1 MDIFLTANN
10 HILDKGREGIER
22 TLGIYSRMEKEGR
35 VRHTGAAVSAM
46 DDSLR
51 FPLKVVSKGIRLAF
65 INFTYGTNCGIKE
78 AFPKVHRIDTV
89 EIAGA
94 IQRAKESGADFI
106 VALPHWGAEYVLRHS
121 ASQERLARWLAGKGC
136 DAVIG
141 AHPHVLQDT
150 TTMIVQN
157 GKSMRQV
164 PVVYSLGNFI
174 SNMGAISSSDQGGF
188 GYGRDYPNQHLL
200 DMYGPK
206 DKRHPEMWEN
216 GNPKKFNVYATNNPS
231 PDGSNDGW
239 TLLKTFTSVK
249 PSGYDS
255 GQYGDGLVHK
265 IKVDHGVQTVET
277 GQKDRDTDDV
287 EVEVDH
293 GGTAGILICAHRR
306 NQRGDTGA
314 DILTHD
320 DGDSAAVGDDTGS
333 AQRLQDAD
341 AGAGTLD
348 DAGDQCAHQ
357 NAEDGIGEADE
368 EVGEPC
374 LTLQGLDGIGHGSH
388 AGHQDGEAD
397 EDGADALFL
406 LILAHIEQD
415 ADEGENAG

>member
-1 MDIFLTANN
+1 MGDMMMHRDQISNARTGEDTFDFSECFPKVEHLIKEADIAVANMEFTLAGKPYTGYPCFSAPDSYAESIAGSGVDIFLTANN

-65 INFTYGTNCGIKE
+65 INFTYGTNCGIKG

-174 SNMGAISSSDQGGF
+174 SNMSAPNTQIGMMVTLRFTKDWLGNRNMLEPLLTLTWCSRPGHLTR
-188 GYGRDYPNQHLL
+188 GYTTIPVKEYIGKRDHWRNPWDY
-200 DMYGPK
+200 
-206 DKRHPEMWEN
+206 DKM
-216 GNPKKFNVYATNNPS
+216 V
-231 PDGSNDGW
+231 
-239 TLLKTFTSVK
+239 TSYERVK
-249 PSGYDS
+249 R
-255 GQYGDGLVHK
+255 
-265 IKVDHGVQTVET
+265 ET
-277 GQKDRDTDDV
+277 GIID
-287 EVEVDH
+287 
-293 GGTAGILICAHRR
+293 
-306 NQRGDTGA
+306 
-314 DILTHD
+314 
-320 DGDSAAVGDDTGS
+320 
-333 AQRLQDAD
+333 
-341 AGAGTLD
+341 
-348 DAGDQCAHQ
+348 
-357 NAEDGIGEADE
+357 
-368 EVGEPC
+368 
-374 LTLQGLDGIGHGSH
+374 
-388 AGHQDGEAD
+388 
-397 EDGADALFL
+397 
-406 LILAHIEQD
+406 
-415 ADEGENAG
+415 

>member
-1 MDIFLTANN
+1 MRKILTLGLFLIITCSAAGQIRREVFGVRQNKAGSYLIKGLNIPHPSFHTPDTVNVMIMGDMMMHRDQISNARTGEDTFDFSECFPKVEHLIKEADIAVANMEFTLAGKPYTGYPCFSAPDSYAESIAGSGVDIFLTANN

-89 EIAGA
+89 EIARA

-174 SNMGAISSSDQGGF
+174 SNMSAPNTQIGMMVTLRFTKDRLGNRNMLEPLLTLTWCSRPGHLTR
-188 GYGRDYPNQHLL
+188 GYTTIPVKEYIGKRDHWRNPWDY
-200 DMYGPK
+200 
-206 DKRHPEMWEN
+206 DKM
-216 GNPKKFNVYATNNPS
+216 V
-231 PDGSNDGW
+231 
-239 TLLKTFTSVK
+239 TSYERVK
-249 PSGYDS
+249 R
-255 GQYGDGLVHK
+255 
-265 IKVDHGVQTVET
+265 ET
-277 GQKDRDTDDV
+277 GIID
-287 EVEVDH
+287 
-293 GGTAGILICAHRR
+293 
-306 NQRGDTGA
+306 
-314 DILTHD
+314 
-320 DGDSAAVGDDTGS
+320 
-333 AQRLQDAD
+333 
-341 AGAGTLD
+341 
-348 DAGDQCAHQ
+348 
-357 NAEDGIGEADE
+357 
-368 EVGEPC
+368 
-374 LTLQGLDGIGHGSH
+374 
-388 AGHQDGEAD
+388 
-397 EDGADALFL
+397 
-406 LILAHIEQD
+406 
-415 ADEGENAG
+415 

>member
-1 MDIFLTANN
+1 
-10 HILDKGREGIER
+10 
-22 TLGIYSRMEKEGR
+22 MEKEGR

-174 SNMGAISSSDQGGF
+174 SNMSAPNTQIGMMVTLRFTKDWLGNRNMLEPLLTLTWCSRPGHLTR
-188 GYGRDYPNQHLL
+188 GYTTIPVKEYLGKRDLWRNPWDY
-200 DMYGPK
+200 
-206 DKRHPEMWEN
+206 DKM
-216 GNPKKFNVYATNNPS
+216 V
-231 PDGSNDGW
+231 
-239 TLLKTFTSVK
+239 TSYERVK
-249 PSGYDS
+249 R
-255 GQYGDGLVHK
+255 
-265 IKVDHGVQTVET
+265 ET
-277 GQKDRDTDDV
+277 GIID
-287 EVEVDH
+287 
-293 GGTAGILICAHRR
+293 
-306 NQRGDTGA
+306 
-314 DILTHD
+314 
-320 DGDSAAVGDDTGS
+320 
-333 AQRLQDAD
+333 
-341 AGAGTLD
+341 
-348 DAGDQCAHQ
+348 
-357 NAEDGIGEADE
+357 
-368 EVGEPC
+368 
-374 LTLQGLDGIGHGSH
+374 
-388 AGHQDGEAD
+388 
-397 EDGADALFL
+397 
-406 LILAHIEQD
+406 
-415 ADEGENAG
+415 

>member
-1 MDIFLTANN
+1 MRKILTIGLFLAFTGSAAAQNHREGFPSWTGKAGSYLIKGLNIPHPSFHTPDTANVVIMGDMMMHRDQISNARTGEDTFDFSECFPKVEHLIKEADIAVANMEFTLAGKPYTGYPCFSAPDSYAESIAGSGVDIFLTANN

-22 TLGIYSRMEKEGR
+22 TLGIYSRMEKEGH

-174 SNMGAISSSDQGGF
+174 SNMSAPNTQIGMMVTLRFTKDWLGNRNMLEPLLTLTWCSRPGHLTR
-188 GYGRDYPNQHLL
+188 GYTTIPVKEYLGKRDLWRNPWDY
-200 DMYGPK
+200 
-206 DKRHPEMWEN
+206 DKM
-216 GNPKKFNVYATNNPS
+216 V
-231 PDGSNDGW
+231 
-239 TLLKTFTSVK
+239 TSYERVK
-249 PSGYDS
+249 R
-255 GQYGDGLVHK
+255 
-265 IKVDHGVQTVET
+265 ET
-277 GQKDRDTDDV
+277 GIID
-287 EVEVDH
+287 
-293 GGTAGILICAHRR
+293 
-306 NQRGDTGA
+306 
-314 DILTHD
+314 
-320 DGDSAAVGDDTGS
+320 
-333 AQRLQDAD
+333 
-341 AGAGTLD
+341 
-348 DAGDQCAHQ
+348 
-357 NAEDGIGEADE
+357 
-368 EVGEPC
+368 
-374 LTLQGLDGIGHGSH
+374 
-388 AGHQDGEAD
+388 
-397 EDGADALFL
+397 
-406 LILAHIEQD
+406 
-415 ADEGENAG
+415 

>member
-1 MDIFLTANN
+1 MNVVIMGDMMMHRDQISNARTGEDTFDFSECFPKVEHLIKEADIAVANMEFTLAGKPYTGYPCFSAPDSYAESIAGSGVDIFLTANN

-174 SNMGAISSSDQGGF
+174 SNMSAPNTQIGMMVTLRFTKDWLGNRNMLEPLLTLTWCSRPGHLTR
-188 GYGRDYPNQHLL
+188 GYTTIPVKEYIGKRDHWRNPWDY
-200 DMYGPK
+200 
-206 DKRHPEMWEN
+206 DKM
-216 GNPKKFNVYATNNPS
+216 V
-231 PDGSNDGW
+231 
-239 TLLKTFTSVK
+239 TSYERVK
-249 PSGYDS
+249 R
-255 GQYGDGLVHK
+255 
-265 IKVDHGVQTVET
+265 ET
-277 GQKDRDTDDV
+277 GIID
-287 EVEVDH
+287 
-293 GGTAGILICAHRR
+293 
-306 NQRGDTGA
+306 
-314 DILTHD
+314 
-320 DGDSAAVGDDTGS
+320 
-333 AQRLQDAD
+333 
-341 AGAGTLD
+341 
-348 DAGDQCAHQ
+348 
-357 NAEDGIGEADE
+357 
-368 EVGEPC
+368 
-374 LTLQGLDGIGHGSH
+374 
-388 AGHQDGEAD
+388 
-397 EDGADALFL
+397 
-406 LILAHIEQD
+406 
-415 ADEGENAG
+415 

>member
-1 MDIFLTANN
+1 MEHLIKEADITVANMEFTLAGKPYTGYPCFSAPDSYAESIAGSGVDIFLTANN

-174 SNMGAISSSDQGGF
+174 SNMSAPNTQIGMMVTLRFTKDWLGNRNMLEPLLTLTWCSRPGHLTR
-188 GYGRDYPNQHLL
+188 GYTTIPVKEYLGKRDLWRNPWDY
-200 DMYGPK
+200 
-206 DKRHPEMWEN
+206 DKM
-216 GNPKKFNVYATNNPS
+216 V
-231 PDGSNDGW
+231 
-239 TLLKTFTSVK
+239 TSYERVK
-249 PSGYDS
+249 R
-255 GQYGDGLVHK
+255 
-265 IKVDHGVQTVET
+265 ET
-277 GQKDRDTDDV
+277 GIID
-287 EVEVDH
+287 
-293 GGTAGILICAHRR
+293 
-306 NQRGDTGA
+306 
-314 DILTHD
+314 
-320 DGDSAAVGDDTGS
+320 
-333 AQRLQDAD
+333 
-341 AGAGTLD
+341 
-348 DAGDQCAHQ
+348 
-357 NAEDGIGEADE
+357 
-368 EVGEPC
+368 
-374 LTLQGLDGIGHGSH
+374 
-388 AGHQDGEAD
+388 
-397 EDGADALFL
+397 
-406 LILAHIEQD
+406 
-415 ADEGENAG
+415 

>member
-1 MDIFLTANN
+1 MGDMMMHRDQISNARTGEDTFDFSECFPKVEHLIKEADIAVANMEFTLAGKPYTGYPCFSAPDSYAESIAGSGVDIFLTANN

-174 SNMGAISSSDQGGF
+174 SNMSAPNTQIGMMVTLRFTKDWLGNRNMLEPLLTLTWCSRPGHLTR
-188 GYGRDYPNQHLL
+188 GYTTIPVKEYLGKRDLWRNPWDY
-200 DMYGPK
+200 
-206 DKRHPEMWEN
+206 DKM
-216 GNPKKFNVYATNNPS
+216 V
-231 PDGSNDGW
+231 
-239 TLLKTFTSVK
+239 TSYERVK
-249 PSGYDS
+249 R
-255 GQYGDGLVHK
+255 
-265 IKVDHGVQTVET
+265 ET
-277 GQKDRDTDDV
+277 GIID
-287 EVEVDH
+287 
-293 GGTAGILICAHRR
+293 
-306 NQRGDTGA
+306 
-314 DILTHD
+314 
-320 DGDSAAVGDDTGS
+320 
-333 AQRLQDAD
+333 
-341 AGAGTLD
+341 
-348 DAGDQCAHQ
+348 
-357 NAEDGIGEADE
+357 
-368 EVGEPC
+368 
-374 LTLQGLDGIGHGSH
+374 
-388 AGHQDGEAD
+388 
-397 EDGADALFL
+397 
-406 LILAHIEQD
+406 
-415 ADEGENAG
+415 

>member
-1 MDIFLTANN
+1 MGDMMMHRDQISNARTGEDTFDFSECFPKVEHLIKEADIAVANMEFTLAGKPYTGYPCFSAPDSYAESIAGSGVDIFLTANN

-94 IQRAKESGADFI
+94 IPRAKESGADFI

-141 AHPHVLQDT
+141 THPHVLQDT

-174 SNMGAISSSDQGGF
+174 SNMSAPNTQIGMMVTLRFTKDWLGNRNMLEPLLTLTWCSRPGHLTR
-188 GYGRDYPNQHLL
+188 GYTTIPVKEYIGKRDHWRNPWDY
-200 DMYGPK
+200 
-206 DKRHPEMWEN
+206 DKM
-216 GNPKKFNVYATNNPS
+216 V
-231 PDGSNDGW
+231 
-239 TLLKTFTSVK
+239 TSYERVK
-249 PSGYDS
+249 R
-255 GQYGDGLVHK
+255 
-265 IKVDHGVQTVET
+265 ET
-277 GQKDRDTDDV
+277 GIID
-287 EVEVDH
+287 
-293 GGTAGILICAHRR
+293 
-306 NQRGDTGA
+306 
-314 DILTHD
+314 
-320 DGDSAAVGDDTGS
+320 
-333 AQRLQDAD
+333 
-341 AGAGTLD
+341 
-348 DAGDQCAHQ
+348 
-357 NAEDGIGEADE
+357 
-368 EVGEPC
+368 
-374 LTLQGLDGIGHGSH
+374 
-388 AGHQDGEAD
+388 
-397 EDGADALFL
+397 
-406 LILAHIEQD
+406 
-415 ADEGENAG
+415 

>member
-1 MDIFLTANN
+1 MGDMMMHRDQISNARTGEDTFDFSECFPKVEHLIKEADIAVANMEFTLAGKPYTGYPCFSAPDSYAESIAGSGVDIFLTANN

-46 DDSLR
+46 EDSLR
-51 FPLKVVSKGIRLAF
+51 FPLKVVSKGIRLEI

-174 SNMGAISSSDQGGF
+174 SNMSAPNTQIGMMVTLRFTKDWLGNRNMLEPLLTLTWCSRPGHLTR
-188 GYGRDYPNQHLL
+188 GYTTIPVKEYIGKRDHWRNPWDY
-200 DMYGPK
+200 
-206 DKRHPEMWEN
+206 DKM
-216 GNPKKFNVYATNNPS
+216 V
-231 PDGSNDGW
+231 
-239 TLLKTFTSVK
+239 TSYERVK
-249 PSGYDS
+249 R
-255 GQYGDGLVHK
+255 
-265 IKVDHGVQTVET
+265 ET
-277 GQKDRDTDDV
+277 GIID
-287 EVEVDH
+287 
-293 GGTAGILICAHRR
+293 
-306 NQRGDTGA
+306 
-314 DILTHD
+314 
-320 DGDSAAVGDDTGS
+320 
-333 AQRLQDAD
+333 
-341 AGAGTLD
+341 
-348 DAGDQCAHQ
+348 
-357 NAEDGIGEADE
+357 
-368 EVGEPC
+368 
-374 LTLQGLDGIGHGSH
+374 
-388 AGHQDGEAD
+388 
-397 EDGADALFL
+397 
-406 LILAHIEQD
+406 
-415 ADEGENAG
+415 